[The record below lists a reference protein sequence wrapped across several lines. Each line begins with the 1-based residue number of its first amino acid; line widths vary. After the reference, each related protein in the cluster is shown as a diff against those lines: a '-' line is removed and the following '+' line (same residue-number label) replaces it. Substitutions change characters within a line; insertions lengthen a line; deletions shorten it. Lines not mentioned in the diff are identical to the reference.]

1 MDTFNKNQIKENQ
14 EFPEQNSEK
23 KSFKYMEN
31 GKILDF
37 QFMSEKRVK
46 CPECKKEEGF
56 NDLYYKNHEE
66 YFYCQA
72 DKCGFSYTYLWA
84 RDNEGKLITRDGTKN
99 YKFENLIKIKQ

>member
-1 MDTFNKNQIKENQ
+1 MGSVLSYDE
-14 EFPEQNSEK
+14 
-23 KSFKYMEN
+23 
-31 GKILDF
+31 
-37 QFMSEKRVK
+37 K

-84 RDNEGKLITRDGTKN
+84 RDNEGNLITRDGTKN
-99 YKFENLIKIKQ
+99 YKFENLIMVETVIKNGEKTITQLKNN